1 MTVKRA
7 ASTCAQGSECC
18 HRVRETN
25 PYLLLEEDEGGLD
38 TDTDFSSGEVRT
50 ELGLLSS
57 TSDKTFDEPEQL
69 EINHNYSLG
78 DEDEEDVQPQ
88 KARVGLMGRSRSGKI
103 SSD

>member
-1 MTVKRA
+1 MNSA
-7 ASTCAQGSECC
+7 ASTCAQGFQCC
-18 HRVRETN
+18 LRVRETN
-25 PYLLLEEDEGGLD
+25 PYLLLEEDEGGL
-38 TDTDFSSGEVRT
+38 DTDFSSGEVRT

-57 TSDKTFDEPEQL
+57 TSDKTFDEPEQS

-78 DEDEEDVQPQ
+78 DEDEEEVHPQ